1 MSHTA
6 SRLERAFGSLAG
18 HRLPIAVVVAIV
30 VVAAVVVLQRMP
42 LQLLPEIRYPQ
53 IRVIGDYPGRT
64 ADVIEESLNQPLE
77 EAFAGLEGL
86 LKMESRTGDGRSY
99 IELFFQPGHDLD
111 RGLQDALQGVARARA
126 SIPPEF
132 PDPRV
137 FSVGTTESPVMQVVF
152 SSQQMSAHDLRSR
165 LRSEVLPRLRN
176 IRGVEAAFIARED
189 NRELVVELDREAM
202 EIAGIADADV
212 EMILFQATSPPVD
225 GAIRTAEFEGVGT
238 LAATEWDVG
247 AIGALPVTPG
257 RPIQPAGQ
265 APAAPRPIPLSEI
278 ATIRRTT
285 SDESLR
291 VRLDGENAVLLTV
304 HRTPRANAVR
314 MANRVRAAVER
325 SVSDAVR
332 AEIIFDDSRV
342 TAAAARNVGIAAA
355 AGSLLAMAL
364 IILGLRNL
372 RSAPVVGII
381 VVAGLAGSVIVLHAF
396 GQSLNLLTM
405 AGLLLSVGLGLDY
418 AIIFFD
424 RLGRLAES
432 ENLEAESLHR
442 GCADN
447 DSTILGGA
455 MDWRLR
461 ARCPR
466 HVARASRPQ
475 PEPGKFLG
483 SLPAQAAAS
492 VAGPLV
498 GAVITTLGAI
508 LPFLFVDGLIA
519 MLFRPLILTVATASV
534 LTFVFAMVILPATR
548 ARTPGLAAVEN
559 QPAPKPHRAVWLHG
573 IAALA
578 VGITAAVLLW
588 LGPRVLPFEVL
599 PVVDDGFI
607 EARLIHPPGIAMDQ
621 LDALSR
627 RIESRFAEI
636 PGTRAVFATVGGYF
650 REGMPSFRPGTAN
663 YQIRV
668 RTDGGFNSNDWA
680 NAARKAVGDLQI
692 PDIRLSITTPRI
704 RNVETRLADA
714 DVIVVLTRSDGDLLA
729 LGEDE
734 RRAVAAMEEVA
745 GLIDVERLRA
755 GVSPRWRIQPDREA
769 LALQGVSESE
779 LRDFVAY
786 ALEGRIVRQRIEQG
800 EPLALRVRHQRSK
813 PGPER
818 VLQARL
824 PTAGGGVH
832 LADLAAFSLVEEPTH
847 IERREQQ
854 RVVRIAAALD
864 PTGPAPETVLKSLEA
879 KLADTPWQAETR
891 WWTEGEIEAI
901 GETRSTFA
909 IALAMALFFVFA
921 WLLIQ
926 FRHFSFAIATLVVLP
941 LAGGG
946 AFALLMVIDRPIDA
960 MVLAGLLIAIGIT
973 ANNAILVLSQA
984 VDARGMPE
992 SFRDLPLASRLS
1004 AAGRLRLRPVV
1015 ITTTSTVL
1023 GMSPLLIGGGGV
1035 AGMLQPLAIAL
1046 IGALLASIPLSCL
1059 VLPAFAAR
1067 LARPGQAA

>member
-1 MSHTA
+1 MSTSA
-6 SRLERAFGSLAG
+6 SRLVRAFASLAS
-18 HRLPIAVVVAIV
+18 HRLPIAVVVVIII
-30 VVAAVVVLQRMP
+30 VAAVVVLQRMP
-42 LQLLPEIRYPQ
+42 LQLLPEIHYPQ

-64 ADVIEESLNQPLE
+64 AGVIEESVNQPLE

-86 LKMESRTGDGRSY
+86 LKMESRSGDGRSY
-99 IELFFQPGHDLD
+99 VELFFQPGHDLD
-111 RGLQDALQGVARARA
+111 RALQDALQGVGRARA

-137 FSVGTTESPVMQVVF
+137 FSVGTTESPVMQIIF
-152 SSQQMSAHDLRSR
+152 SSQQRSAQDLRNQMR
-165 LRSEVLPRLRN
+165 ADVLPRLRN
-176 IRGVEAAFIARED
+176 IRGVEAAFITRED
-189 NRELVVELDREAM
+189 NRELVVELDREKMDA
-202 EIAGIADADV
+202 AGITDAKV
-212 EMILFQATSPPVD
+212 EAIVFQATSPPVD
-225 GAIRTAEFEGVGT
+225 GAIRTAAFEGVGT
-238 LAATEWDVG
+238 LAATNWDVEE
-247 AIGALPVTPG
+247 IGALPITPDL
-257 RPIQPAGQ
+257 RNHA
-265 APAAPRPIPLSEI
+265 APEPSASPRPIPLSDI

-291 VRLDGENAVLLTV
+291 VRLDGANAVLLTV

-325 SVSDAVR
+325 SAVDDVR
-332 AEIIFDDSRV
+332 VEVIFDDSLV

-355 AGSLLAMAL
+355 AGSFLAMVL
-364 IILGLRNL
+364 IVLGMRNR

-381 VVAGLAGSVIVLHAF
+381 VVAGLAGSIIVLHLF
-396 GQSLNLLTM
+396 GQSLNLLTL

-424 RLGRLAES
+424 RLERLAG
-432 ENLEAESLHR
+432 AET
-442 GCADN
+442 AD
-447 DSTILGGA
+447 SK
-455 MDWRLR
+455 
-461 ARCPR
+461 
-466 HVARASRPQ
+466 H
-475 PEPGKFLG
+475 
-483 SLPAQAAAS
+483 LPAQAAAS
-492 VAGPLV
+492 VAGPLI

-508 LPFLFVDGLIA
+508 LPFLLVGGLIA
-519 MLFRPLILTVATASV
+519 LLFRPLILTVATASV
-534 LTFVFAMVILPATR
+534 LTFVFAMIILPATR
-548 ARTPGLAAVEN
+548 ARLPAMTSGKESAARSTLPVTRVVRTTAAFAVALAA
-559 QPAPKPHRAVWLHG
+559 
-573 IAALA
+573 AA
-578 VGITAAVLLW
+578 LLW

-607 EARLIHPPGIAMDQ
+607 EARLIHPPGVAMDQ

-627 RIESRFAEI
+627 RIENRFAEI

-650 REGMPSFRPGTAN
+650 REGMPAFRPGTAN
-663 YQIRV
+663 YQVRV

-680 NAARKAVGDLQI
+680 DAARTAIGELQI
-692 PDIRLSITTPRI
+692 PGIRLSITTPRI

-714 DVIVVLTRSDGDLLA
+714 DVVVVLTRSDGDLLA

-734 RRAVAAMEEVA
+734 RQAVAAMEDTA

-786 ALEGRIVRQRIEQG
+786 ALEGRIVRQRIEHG
-800 EPLALRVRHQRSK
+800 EPLALRLRHQRTK

-824 PTAGGGVH
+824 PAPAGGVH
-832 LADLAAFSLVEEPTH
+832 LADVATFSLVEEPTH

-864 PTGPAPETVLKSLEA
+864 PAGPAPETVLQALET
-879 KLADTPWQAETR
+879 KLRDTPWQAETH
-891 WWTEGEIEAI
+891 WWTEGEVEAI
-901 GETRSTFA
+901 GETRRTFA
-909 IALAMALFFVFA
+909 IALGMAMFFVFA

-926 FRHFSFAIATLVVLP
+926 FRRASFAIATLIVLP

-946 AFALLMVIDRPIDA
+946 AFALLMLMGRPIDA

-984 VDARGMPE
+984 VDMSAMPE
-992 SFRDLPLASRLS
+992 SFRDLPLADRLH

-1046 IGALLASIPLSCL
+1046 TGALLTSIPLSCL
-1059 VLPAFAAR
+1059 VLPA
-1067 LARPGQAA
+1067 LAGAIACPASWRKNPAKPAGSQL

>member
-30 VVAAVVVLQRMP
+30 VVAAVVMLQRMP

-64 ADVIEESLNQPLE
+64 ADVIEESVNQPLE
-77 EAFAGLEGL
+77 QAFAGLGGL

-176 IRGVEAAFIARED
+176 IRDVEAAFIARED

-364 IILGLRNL
+364 IILGLRNR

-381 VVAGLAGSVIVLHAF
+381 VFAGLAGSVIVLHVF

-424 RLGRLAES
+424 RLERLAES
-432 ENLEAESLHR
+432 ENPDAQ
-442 GCADN
+442 N
-447 DSTILGGA
+447 
-455 MDWRLR
+455 
-461 ARCPR
+461 
-466 HVARASRPQ
+466 
-475 PEPGKFLG
+475 
-483 SLPAQAAAS
+483 LPAQAAAS

-534 LTFVFAMVILPATR
+534 LTFVFAMLILPATR
-548 ARTPGLAAVEN
+548 ARAPGLTAEEN
-559 QPAPKPHRAVWLHG
+559 NPAPKTRRVVWVHG
-573 IAALA
+573 IAALV

-588 LGPRVLPFEVL
+588 LGPRVLSFEVL

-663 YQIRV
+663 YLIRV

-680 NAARKAVGDLQI
+680 DAARKAVGDLQI

-779 LRDFVAY
+779 LRDFIAY

-832 LADLAAFSLVEEPTH
+832 LADVATFSLVEEPTH

-864 PTGPAPETVLKSLEA
+864 PAGPAPETVLKSLEA

-909 IALAMALFFVFA
+909 IALGMALFFVFA

-926 FRHFSFAIATLVVLP
+926 FRRFSFAIATLVVLP

-946 AFALLMVIDRPIDA
+946 AFALLMVMDRPIDA

-992 SFRDLPLASRLS
+992 SFRDLPLARRLR

-1067 LARPGQAA
+1067 LARPGRAA

>member
-1 MSHTA
+1 MSTSQ
-6 SRLERAFGSLAG
+6 SRLERAFACLAG

-30 VVAAVVVLQRMP
+30 VAAAVVVLQRMP

-53 IRVIGDYPGRT
+53 VRVIGDYPGRT
-64 ADVIEESLNQPLE
+64 AAVIEESVNQPLE

-137 FSVGTTESPVMQVVF
+137 FSVGTTESPVMQIAF
-152 SSQQMSAHDLRSR
+152 SSTQMSAHDLRNR

-212 EMILFQATSPPVD
+212 EAILFQAMSPPVD
-225 GAIRTAEFEGVGT
+225 GAIRTADFEGVGT

-247 AIGALPVTPG
+247 EIGALPVTPG
-257 RPIQPAGQ
+257 RLLQPAGQ
-265 APAAPRPIPLSEI
+265 PPVAPRPVLLSEI

-291 VRLDGENAVLLTV
+291 VRLDGGNAVLLTV

-325 SVSDAVR
+325 SASENVR
-332 AEIIFDDSRV
+332 AEILFDDSRV
-342 TAAAARNVGIAAA
+342 TAAAARNVGIAAT

-364 IILGLRNL
+364 IILGLRNR

-424 RLGRLAES
+424 RLERLAKS
-432 ENLEAESLHR
+432 GNPDLEIPIAGR
-442 GCADN
+442 TGA
-447 DSTILGGA
+447 GGA
-455 MDWRLR
+455 S
-461 ARCPR
+461 
-466 HVARASRPQ
+466 HVGGASGSPA
-475 PEPGKFLG
+475 EPGKFVG
-483 SLPAQAAAS
+483 SLPARAAAS

-519 MLFRPLILTVATASV
+519 LLFRPLILTVATASV

-548 ARTPGLAAVEN
+548 ARTPGLAAEEN
-559 QPAPKPHRAVWLHG
+559 QPAPKPRRAVGLLHG

-578 VGITAAVLLW
+578 VGIFAAVLLW
-588 LGPRVLPFEVL
+588 LGPRTLPFEVL

-607 EARLIHPPGIAMDQ
+607 EARLIHPPGIAMEQ

-627 RIESRFAEI
+627 RVESRFAEI
-636 PGTRAVFATVGGYF
+636 PGTRAVFSTVGGYF
-650 REGMPSFRPGTAN
+650 REGMPAFRPGTAN

-680 NAARKAVGDLQI
+680 DTARKAVGDLQI
-692 PDIRLSITTPRI
+692 PGIRLSITTPRI

-714 DVIVVLTRSDGDLLA
+714 DVIVVLTRGDGDLLA

-734 RRAVAAMEEVA
+734 RRAVAAMEEVT

-769 LALQGVSESE
+769 LALQGVSETE

-800 EPLALRVRHQRSK
+800 EPLALRVRHQRTK

-832 LADLAAFSLVEEPTH
+832 LADVASFSLVEEPTH

-864 PTGPAPETVLKSLEA
+864 PAGPAPEKVLKSLEA
-879 KLADTPWQAETR
+879 KLAETPWQAETR

-901 GETRSTFA
+901 GETRRTFA
-909 IALAMALFFVFA
+909 IALGMALFFVFA

-926 FRHFSFAIATLVVLP
+926 FRRFSFAIATLVVLP

-946 AFALLMVIDRPIDA
+946 AFALLMIMDRPIDA

-992 SFRDLPLASRLS
+992 SFRDLPLAARLR
-1004 AAGRLRLRPVV
+1004 AAGRLRLRPVF

-1067 LARPGQAA
+1067 LARPGRAD

>member
-1 MSHTA
+1 
-6 SRLERAFGSLAG
+6 
-18 HRLPIAVVVAIV
+18 
-30 VVAAVVVLQRMP
+30 
-42 LQLLPEIRYPQ
+42 
-53 IRVIGDYPGRT
+53 
-64 ADVIEESLNQPLE
+64 
-77 EAFAGLEGL
+77 
-86 LKMESRTGDGRSY
+86 
-99 IELFFQPGHDLD
+99 
-111 RGLQDALQGVARARA
+111 
-126 SIPPEF
+126 
-132 PDPRV
+132 
-137 FSVGTTESPVMQVVF
+137 
-152 SSQQMSAHDLRSR
+152 
-165 LRSEVLPRLRN
+165 
-176 IRGVEAAFIARED
+176 
-189 NRELVVELDREAM
+189 
-202 EIAGIADADV
+202 
-212 EMILFQATSPPVD
+212 
-225 GAIRTAEFEGVGT
+225 
-238 LAATEWDVG
+238 
-247 AIGALPVTPG
+247 
-257 RPIQPAGQ
+257 
-265 APAAPRPIPLSEI
+265 
-278 ATIRRTT
+278 
-285 SDESLR
+285 
-291 VRLDGENAVLLTV
+291 
-304 HRTPRANAVR
+304 
-314 MANRVRAAVER
+314 
-325 SVSDAVR
+325 VR
-332 AEIIFDDSRV
+332 AEILFDDSRV

-364 IILGLRNL
+364 IILGLRNR

-381 VVAGLAGSVIVLHAF
+381 VVAGLAGSVIVLHAI

-424 RLGRLAES
+424 RLERLV
-432 ENLEAESLHR
+432 EAE
-442 GCADN
+442 N
-447 DSTILGGA
+447 
-455 MDWRLR
+455 
-461 ARCPR
+461 
-466 HVARASRPQ
+466 
-475 PEPGKFLG
+475 PEAQN
-483 SLPAQAAAS
+483 LPARAAAS
-492 VAGPLV
+492 VVGPLV

-519 MLFRPLILTVATASV
+519 LLFRPLILTVATASV
-534 LTFVFAMVILPATR
+534 LTFVFAMLILPATR
-548 ARTPGLAAVEN
+548 ARATRVMAQPPAAPMPRRIPGV
-559 QPAPKPHRAVWLHG
+559 HG
-573 IAALA
+573 FAALG

-607 EARLIHPPGIAMDQ
+607 EARLIHPPGIAIDQ

-650 REGMPSFRPGTAN
+650 REGMPAFRPGTAN

-668 RTDGGFNSNDWA
+668 RTDGSFNSNDWA
-680 NAARKAVGDLQI
+680 DAARKAVADLQI
-692 PDIRLSITTPRI
+692 PGIRLSITTPRI

-800 EPLALRVRHQRSK
+800 EPLALRVRHQRSM

-832 LADLAAFSLVEEPTH
+832 LADVATFSLVEEPTH

-864 PTGPAPETVLKSLEA
+864 PAGPAPETVLKSLEA

-891 WWTEGEIEAI
+891 WWTEGEIDAI
-901 GETRSTFA
+901 GETRRTFA
-909 IALAMALFFVFA
+909 IALGMALFFVFA

-926 FRHFSFAIATLVVLP
+926 FRRFSFAIATLVVLP

-946 AFALLMVIDRPIDA
+946 AFALLMVMDRPIDA

-992 SFRDLPLASRLS
+992 SFRDLPLARRLR
-1004 AAGRLRLRPVV
+1004 AAGRLRLRPVA

-1067 LARPGQAA
+1067 LARPVQAR